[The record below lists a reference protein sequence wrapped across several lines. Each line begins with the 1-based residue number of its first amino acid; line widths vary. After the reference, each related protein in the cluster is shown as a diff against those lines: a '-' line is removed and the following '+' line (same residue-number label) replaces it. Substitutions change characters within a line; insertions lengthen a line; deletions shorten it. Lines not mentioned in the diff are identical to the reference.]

1 MFDFPEHNNNYVF
14 SKSDEYTFFIYCN
27 KGITRCGTYEELH
40 KSWPYNEYTDKIPQS
55 YDVIHL
61 AEKLALIE
69 SGNIIWVNK
78 KENNYKDS
86 EYMIIN
92 SNEERVRAVVNT
104 KGECIDFG
112 HDGWTADY
120 DEALNIAVKLSEN
133 VDFKQWFHPLIKR
146 KITVD
151 DGKQMQYMV
160 CRHLDMFNWH

>member
-55 YDVIHL
+55 YDVIYL

-86 EYMIIN
+86 ECMIIN

-151 DGKQMQYMV
+151 DGKPMQYMV

>member
-1 MFDFPEHNNNYVF
+1 MFDFPEHENNYVF
-14 SKSDEYTFFIYCN
+14 SKSAEYTFFIYCN

-55 YDVIHL
+55 YDVIHF

-133 VDFKQWFHPLIKR
+133 VDFKQWFHSLIKR

-151 DGKQMQYMV
+151 DGKPMQYMV
-160 CRHLDMFNWH
+160 CRVLDMFNWH